1 LPLFTNCR
9 EGVFSETGFRL
20 EVFWNLGRPGQ
31 ALKTLASSQD
41 SRYRLREL
49 MSSIEMTLSEQI
61 RMLSGADFLEP
72 LSEQQLEKLA
82 ARCPDIF
89 YKQGEILSTPDEI
102 RDDGFF
108 YIVKQGR
115 VRIYELG
122 PGGHEHTLTEIRD
135 GTAFAAQRLNGVYAQ
150 AMEQTILVILRREDL
165 KHLIGSCPEVGVRF
179 IEALIKSLRASESRS
194 ADIALREVP
203 ARLAS
208 LLLELVEAGGVV
220 ISEGYKLPTHYT
232 HERLGSMIGAT
243 REAVTRGF
251 GRLQYE
257 GAVELRRRLIY
268 IKDIEGL
275 HRIAGR

>member
-1 LPLFTNCR
+1 
-9 EGVFSETGFRL
+9 
-20 EVFWNLGRPGQ
+20 
-31 ALKTLASSQD
+31 
-41 SRYRLREL
+41 

-122 PGGHEHTLTEIRD
+122 AGGHEHTLTEIRD
-135 GTAFAAQRLNGVYAQ
+135 GTAFAAQRLDGVYAQ

-165 KHLIGSCPEVGVRF
+165 KHLIGSCPEVGLRF

-194 ADIALREVP
+194 ADIALKEVP

-220 ISEGYKLPTHYT
+220 TSEGYKLPTHYT

-243 REAVTRGF
+243 REAVTRAF
-251 GRLQYE
+251 GRLQDE
-257 GAVELRRRLIY
+257 GVVELRRRLIY

-275 HRIAGR
+275 CRIAGRQTASIH